1 MCLLS
6 MTMTMMI
13 PTRPSYILDG
23 SSEAVR
29 LWVPHVTA
37 VGPDIHTMQ
46 RQRIIPELVA
56 SPRACQLN
64 TIQTPHRLM
73 DILPG
78 MDTRQVPH
86 PITQINI
93 AMA

>member
-1 MCLLS
+1 M
-6 MTMTMMI
+6 
-13 PTRPSYILDG
+13 
-23 SSEAVR
+23 
-29 LWVPHVTA
+29 TA
-37 VGPDIHTMQ
+37 VGHDIHIMQ

-64 TIQTPHRLM
+64 TIQTLHRLM
-73 DILPG
+73 DILLG

-86 PITQINI
+86 PITQTNI